1 MGRFASL
8 IDISEKKKAF
18 KAKYGILTSVIIEHC
33 EVGENY
39 TRRLLGAVAIL
50 IITFI
55 EGRMRIL
62 MDRVMREF
70 VLFFRISPS

>member
-8 IDISEKKKAF
+8 IDINEKKEAF
-18 KAKYGILTSVIIEHC
+18 KAKYGIQTSVIVEHC
-33 EVGENY
+33 EVGEHY
-39 TRRLLGAVAIL
+39 TKRLLGAVAIP

-55 EGRMRIL
+55 EARMRIL

-70 VLFFRISPS
+70 LLFFRISPS

>member
-8 IDISEKKKAF
+8 VDINEKKEAF
-18 KAKYGILTSVIIEHC
+18 KSKYGIPTNVTVEHC
-33 EVGENY
+33 EVGEHY

-55 EGRMRIL
+55 EGGMSIL

-70 VLFFRISPS
+70 LLFFRISPS

>member
-8 IDISEKKKAF
+8 IDINEKKEAF
-18 KAKYGILTSVIIEHC
+18 KAKYGIPTSVIVEHC
-33 EVGENY
+33 EVGEHY
-39 TRRLLGAVAIL
+39 TRRLLGAVAIP

-62 MDRVMREF
+62 MDRVMHEF
-70 VLFFRISPS
+70 LLFFRISSS

>member
-8 IDISEKKKAF
+8 VDINEKKEAF
-18 KAKYGILTSVIIEHC
+18 KTKYGILTSVTVEHC
-33 EVGENY
+33 EVGEHY

-55 EGRMRIL
+55 EGGMSIL

-70 VLFFRISPS
+70 LLFFRISPS